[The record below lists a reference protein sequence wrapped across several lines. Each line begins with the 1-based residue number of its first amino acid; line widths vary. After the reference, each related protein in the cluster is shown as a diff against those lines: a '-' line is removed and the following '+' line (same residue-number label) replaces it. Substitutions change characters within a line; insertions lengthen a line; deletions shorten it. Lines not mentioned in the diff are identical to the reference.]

1 MTKKNRNFRWID
13 DCQSE
18 FVFKNHFN
26 KSLDLSDNVLA
37 KVKYFDLDSQGQ
49 WRKEYYKT
57 PYQ

>member
-1 MTKKNRNFRWID
+1 MTEKNRNFRWID

-26 KSLDLSDNVLA
+26 RIGLSDNVLA

-57 PYQ
+57 LYQ

>member
-1 MTKKNRNFRWID
+1 MTKENRNFRWID

-26 KSLDLSDNVLA
+26 RSLDLSDNVLA

-49 WRKEYYKT
+49 WTRKRG
-57 PYQ
+57 